1 MTGIHFKDITLP
13 QDPVFIVGYPR
24 SGTTLLQ
31 GLLATQTGIYSLPE
45 THYFNVIE
53 KEISV
58 DGDGHILPACLDNV
72 FEKIREKME
81 FQFDE
86 EEKGVIY
93 RLTEEKKCTS
103 KTLFE
108 CIVAYFLR
116 PQPGKNSFPASFR
129 WLEKT
134 PYHANFLDR
143 IAMFYPAVQ
152 ILHIVRHPVPAVYS
166 RKRNFPYN
174 KETPVSRLAA
184 HWNHI
189 QQNVERFKE
198 QSPGTVYSLRYEDL
212 VKDPGKELET
222 ITAFLNIPFDAAAI
236 SRAAQ
241 ATRPFILAS
250 EPWKQADLKKD
261 GTDTNDTYK
270 ETITNADADAVEKI
284 TADRMQTYGYT
295 SYFNDN
301 DEKF

>member
-1 MTGIHFKDITLP
+1 MAGIHFKDMTLP

-31 GLLATQTGIYSLPE
+31 GLLATQPGIYSLPE

-58 DGDGHILPACLDNV
+58 DANGNILPACLDGV

-86 EEKGVIY
+86 EEKGIIY

-108 CIVAYFLR
+108 CIVARTLFLR
-116 PQPGKNSFPASFR
+116 KKEDELFASFR

-174 KETPVSRLAA
+174 KETPVFRLAA

-198 QSPGTVYSLRYEDL
+198 HSPGTVHTLRYEDL

-222 ITAFLNIPFDAAAI
+222 ITDFLNIPFDAAAI

-241 ATRPFILAS
+241 ATRPFILAT

-270 ETITNADADAVEKI
+270 ETITNADAEAVEKI
-284 TADRMQTYGYT
+284 TADRMQAYGYRP
-295 SYFNDN
+295 YFNDN

>member
-1 MTGIHFKDITLP
+1 MDGIHFKDIKLP

-31 GLLATQTGIYSLPE
+31 GLLVTQPNLYSLPE

-58 DGDGHILPACLDNV
+58 DDNGNILPTCLDTV

-81 FQFDE
+81 FQFHE
-86 EEKGVIY
+86 EEKTTIY
-93 RLTEEKKCTS
+93 RLTEAKKCTS

-108 CIVAYFLR
+108 FIVAHFLYPR
-116 PQPGKNSFPASFR
+116 RKKTDLPTAFR
-129 WLEKT
+129 WIEKT
-134 PYHANFLDR
+134 PYHANFLKR
-143 IAMFYPAVQ
+143 IFLFYPRVQ

-174 KETPVSRLAA
+174 KETPVSKLAA
-184 HWNHI
+184 HWNNI
-189 QQNVERFKE
+189 QQNVEDFKE
-198 QSPGTVYSLRYEDL
+198 HSPGTVHTLRYEDL
-212 VKDPGKELET
+212 VKDPRKELET
-222 ITAFLNIPFDAAAI
+222 ITAFLNIPFNAASI
-236 SRAAQ
+236 SRASQ

-261 GTDTNDTYK
+261 GVNTNETYK
-270 ETITNADADAVEKI
+270 ETITKADAESVEKI
-284 TADRMQTYGYT
+284 TADRMKTYGYT
-295 SYFNDN
+295 PYFNDSHP
-301 DEKF
+301 

>member
-1 MTGIHFKDITLP
+1 MNFERLP

-31 GLLATQTGIYSLPE
+31 GLLATQPGIYSLPE

-53 KEISV
+53 KAISV
-58 DGDGHILPACLDNV
+58 DDNGNILPACLDTV
-72 FEKIREKME
+72 FEKIGEKME

-86 EEKGVIY
+86 EEKAVIY
-93 RLTEEKKCTS
+93 RLANEKKCTS

-108 CIVAYFLR
+108 CIVAHFLLPR
-116 PQPGKNSFPASFR
+116 WKGNDLPASFR

-134 PYHANFLDR
+134 PYHANFLER
-143 IAMFYPAVQ
+143 IAMLYPAVQ
-152 ILHIVRHPVPAVYS
+152 VLHIVRHPVPAVYS
-166 RKRNFPYN
+166 RKWNFPYN
-174 KETPVSRLAA
+174 KETPVSQLAA

-198 QSPGTVYSLRYEDL
+198 HSPGTVHTLRYEDL
-212 VKDPGKELET
+212 VKNPGKELET
-222 ITAFLNIPFDAAAI
+222 ITAFLNIPFDGAAT

-241 ATRPFILAS
+241 ATRPFILPE

-261 GTDTNDTYK
+261 GVDTNETYK
-270 ETITNADADAVEKI
+270 EVITKADAEVVEKI
-284 TADRMQTYGYT
+284 VSTQMKTYGYHP
-295 SYFNDN
+295 YFNDSHP
-301 DEKF
+301 